1 MRFGDK
7 AGEARRLRWFDGAG
21 RQKEKR
27 KTTEKVYR
35 VTEED
40 ATDGVRRRQ
49 MIHSGNTQKDSVQ
62 RKEPKLW

>member
-40 ATDGVRRRQ
+40 ATGRVRWRQ
-49 MIHSGNTQKDSVQ
+49 MIHSGNTQ
-62 RKEPKLW
+62 

>member
-21 RQKEKR
+21 RQKR

-35 VTEED
+35 VTGED
-40 ATDGVRRRQ
+40 ATDGVRWRQ
-49 MIHSGNTQKDSVQ
+49 MIHCGV
-62 RKEPKLW
+62 P

>member
-21 RQKEKR
+21 WQKEKR

-40 ATDGVRRRQ
+40 ATGGVRRRQ